1 MDTRDYKKIS
11 AFFKVLGN
19 PTRLKILMEIME
31 SEKCVG
37 DVENVVQVSQAN
49 ISQHLAVLKECGI
62 VECRKDGNM
71 RCYSLR
77 QPALVKNILNLL
89 EGGSG

>member
-1 MDTRDYKKIS
+1 MDTADYKKMS
-11 AFFKVLGN
+11 AFFKALGN
-19 PTRLKILMEIME
+19 PTRLKILMEIMKR
-31 SEKCVG
+31 EKCVG
-37 DVENVVQVSQAN
+37 DVEKIVRISQAT

-77 QPALVKNILNLL
+77 QPALVKNILNLF
-89 EGGSG
+89 EGVSD

>member
-11 AFFKVLGN
+11 AFFKVLGS

-37 DVENVVQVSQAN
+37 DVESVVQVSQAN

-89 EGGSG
+89 DGGE

>member
-37 DVENVVQVSQAN
+37 DVESVVQVSQAT

-89 EGGSG
+89 EGVRD

>member
-1 MDTRDYKKIS
+1 MDTADYKKMS
-11 AFFKVLGN
+11 SFLKALGN
-19 PTRLKILMEIME
+19 PTRLKILMEIMK
-31 SEKCVG
+31 SEKCVS
-37 DVENVVQVSQAN
+37 DMENIVRISQAT

-89 EGGSG
+89 DGGE

>member
-1 MDTRDYKKIS
+1 MDARDYKKMS

-37 DVENVVQVSQAN
+37 DVENVVKVSQAS

-77 QPALVKNILNLL
+77 QPALIKNILKLL
-89 EGGSG
+89 EGGK

>member
-37 DVENVVQVSQAN
+37 DVESVVQVSQAN

-89 EGGSG
+89 EGVSD